1 MQERIQERDGE
12 TNLQDHPILLQQAM
26 RLLKEVLV
34 ATPDASA
41 TMAEGGV
48 KAFLAL
54 ATCFALS
61 ACEQGQVAQSSFVE
75 FPATQ
80 WHADSVVQFQYEHA
94 GAPEL
99 FELAMHL
106 QHDASYPY
114 ANLFLFRKVLIDGD
128 VQFSDTVQITLADAY
143 GNWNGEGIG
152 SVKTLDLPY
161 RKQYLRMEAE
171 GLYTFEFQHGMR
183 DTKLSGM
190 RSLGLTFIRRDGQ
203 EKDQQ

>member
-1 MQERIQERDGE
+1 
-12 TNLQDHPILLQQAM
+12 
-26 RLLKEVLV
+26 
-34 ATPDASA
+34 
-41 TMAEGGV
+41 MAEGGV

-54 ATCFALS
+54 VACLILV
-61 ACEQGQVAQSSFVE
+61 ACERDQVVQTTFKE
-75 FPATQ
+75 FTSGE
-80 WHADSVVQFQYEHA
+80 WHADSVVQFHYDRS

-99 FELAMHL
+99 MELAIHL

-128 VQFSDTVQITLADAY
+128 VQFSDTVQITMADAY
-143 GNWNGEGIG
+143 GNWNGDGIG

-183 DTKLSGM
+183 DEALSGM
-190 RSLGLTFIRRDGQ
+190 RSLGLTFIRRNGQ